1 MKDHLSGFRLVVI
14 FLFIMAVAMLIFVTL
29 FLIDSFHESSGVY
42 ITTGCLFPDFFK
54 EPFETK
60 EKK

>member
-1 MKDHLSGFRLVVI
+1 MKDYLSGFRLVVI

-29 FLIDSFHESSGVY
+29 FLIGSSHESSGVY
-42 ITTGCLFPDFFK
+42 ITAGYLSSDFFK
-54 EPFETK
+54 EPFEIK